1 MISRHASDTSS
12 IKSKPP
18 INLSPSKIGLLHYF
32 SESCYNIGWVPLAVV
47 VMIQGTECRISHI
60 STSNHPHSRS
70 STARPP
76 NEGSPRNL
84 IGNINEHGTL
94 NTAEISPPLYHH
106 YPIFIAG
113 RWPTTQLHLKN
124 HRQRQRNLQNTV
136 IPGEILLSR
145 VDYPHRGDTCPPSF
159 PRISQFHPILSS
171 LAYIYPGQPLELS
184 SRDADEDPAVE
195 KIA

>member
-94 NTAEISPPLYHH
+94 NTAEISRGCRPLSTT
-106 YPIFIAG
+106 
-113 RWPTTQLHLKN
+113 TTQYSSLVVGLPHNCIL
-124 HRQRQRNLQNTV
+124 RT
-136 IPGEILLSR
+136 IDSDSEICR
-145 VDYPHRGDTCPPSF
+145 IPSF
-159 PRISQFHPILSS
+159 QGR
-171 LAYIYPGQPLELS
+171 YY
-184 SRDADEDPAVE
+184 
-195 KIA
+195 